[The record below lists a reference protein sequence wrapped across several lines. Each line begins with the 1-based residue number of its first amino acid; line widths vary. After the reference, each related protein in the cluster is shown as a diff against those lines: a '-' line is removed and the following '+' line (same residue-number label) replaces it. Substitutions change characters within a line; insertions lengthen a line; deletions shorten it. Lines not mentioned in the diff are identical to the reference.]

1 MYAQVFKYSHGSQAI
16 ASFGPLVIIPLEE
29 YN

>member
-1 MYAQVFKYSHGSQAI
+1 MYAQVLKYLSGSHAI